1 MIQYISTLVGGT
13 LEGDLSS
20 LTLPIRDETLLI
32 QCVSESESESENVH
46 LTFRT
51 SLSQWSIKDDE
62 AVIVHT

>member
-32 QCVSESESESENVH
+32 QCVSESESESESENV
-46 LTFRT
+46 
-51 SLSQWSIKDDE
+51 S
-62 AVIVHT
+62 VIN

>member
-20 LTLPIRDETLLI
+20 LNLPIRDETLLI

-46 LTFRT
+46 LVGSVRYY
-51 SLSQWSIKDDE
+51 LSDQLGIMKLS
-62 AVIVHT
+62 